1 MTSTGGELIV
11 AYDIADSA
19 RRERVSRLLSGF
31 GPRVQ
36 LSVFESLLPST
47 TGIDSVVREL
57 SALVD
62 DLEDQIRI
70 YRVTG
75 RLDQIRTVI
84 GRRRLEERLDFW
96 IV

>member
-11 AYDIADSA
+11 AYDIADSL
-19 RRERVSRLLSGF
+19 RRERVSRLLSGL

-36 LSVFESLLPST
+36 LSVFESLLPAT
-47 TGIDSVVREL
+47 TGVDSVVREL
-57 SALVD
+57 TGMVD

-70 YRVTG
+70 YRVAG